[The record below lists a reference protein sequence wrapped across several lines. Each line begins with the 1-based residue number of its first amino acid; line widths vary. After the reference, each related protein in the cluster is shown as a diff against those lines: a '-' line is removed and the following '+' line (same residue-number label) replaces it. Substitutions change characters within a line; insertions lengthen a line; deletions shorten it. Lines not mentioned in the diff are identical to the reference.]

1 MSETTM
7 TPENSGSG
15 ELTVNQ
21 AANAFESLLE
31 PQEAPQGQPEGG
43 EEKQV
48 EAEAQEAEPQTE
60 EVEQTEAEGD
70 AEEQEETEVEEEE
83 LPQTFKVKA
92 AGEEKDVTLD
102 ELIKGYQLGAD
113 YTKKTTE
120 VAEQRKAVEAERQAI
135 EEARQLREAYAQRL
149 QLVEQFLSTP
159 EEDIEHLKE
168 TDPIGYAVKVAEQT
182 QKEKQL
188 QAVRAEQAKLAEQ
201 QQFEQAQS
209 LRNHLAAESEKIA
222 AIIPEYADKEKG
234 AKVRQEIRDYAKSI
248 GWTDQELGSVYDSRA
263 VLSLYEGMQY
273 RKLMQN
279 KPAVTK
285 KVAEAPKMVKPGTTK
300 AQTSEREQM
309 KKDKARLRE
318 SGKVRDAAA
327 IFERFL

>member
-1 MSETTM
+1 MSEQTM
-7 TPENSGSG
+7 TPESGSG
-15 ELTVNQ
+15 EMGVNE
-21 AANAFESLLE
+21 AASQFLSMMDE
-31 PQEAPQGQPEGG
+31 PEDSQEQPE
-43 EEKQV
+43 
-48 EAEAQEAEPQTE
+48 AEQE
-60 EVEQTEAEGD
+60 EVELEAES
-70 AEEQEETEVEEEE
+70 EESDEDYEEPEESEYEPEE
-83 LPQTFKVKA
+83 LPRYRVKA
-92 AGEEKDVTLD
+92 AGEEKEVTLD

-113 YTKKTTE
+113 YTKKTSD
-120 VAEQRKAVEAERQAI
+120 VAEQRRAVEAERQAI
-135 EEARQLREAYAQRL
+135 EEAKQLREAYAQRL

-159 EEDIEHLKE
+159 EEDIEQLKE

-188 QAVRAEQAKLAEQ
+188 QAVRAEQAKLAEKQ
-201 QQFEQAQS
+201 QLEQAQS

-222 AIIPEYADKEKG
+222 AIIPEYSDKEKG

-279 KPAVTK
+279 KPNVTK

-300 AQTSEREQM
+300 SQASEREQV
-309 KKDKARLRE
+309 KRQKARLRE
-318 SGKVRDAAA
+318 SGRVQDAAS

>member
-1 MSETTM
+1 MSEQTM
-7 TPENSGSG
+7 TPEGSG
-15 ELTVNQ
+15 DVGVNE
-21 AANAFESLLE
+21 AAGMMLSLMSE
-31 PQEAPQGQPEGG
+31 PEDSQEQPE
-43 EEKQV
+43 V
-48 EAEAQEAEPQTE
+48 EQE
-60 EVEQTEAEGD
+60 EVELEAESEESEED
-70 AEEQEETEVEEEE
+70 YEEQDEVEDEPEE
-83 LPQTFKVKA
+83 PSRYRVKA
-92 AGEEKDVTLD
+92 AGEEKEVTLD

-120 VAEQRKAVEAERQAI
+120 VAEQRRAIEAERQAI
-135 EEARQLREAYAQRL
+135 EEAKQLREAYAQRL

-188 QAVRAEQAKLAEQ
+188 QAVRAEQAKIATQ
-201 QQFEQAQS
+201 QQLEQAQG

-222 AIIPEYADKEKG
+222 AVIPEYADKEKG
-234 AKVRQEIRDYAKSI
+234 AKIRQEIREYAKSI

-273 RKLMQN
+273 RKLMSN
-279 KPAVTK
+279 KPAVNK

-300 AQTSEREQM
+300 AQASEREQM
-309 KKDKARLRE
+309 KRDKARLRE
-318 SGKVRDAAA
+318 TGKVRDAAV

>member
-1 MSETTM
+1 MSEQTM
-7 TPENSGSG
+7 TPESGSG
-15 ELTVNQ
+15 EMGVNE
-21 AANAFESLLE
+21 AANQFLSMMDE
-31 PQEAPQGQPEGG
+31 PEDSQEQPE
-43 EEKQV
+43 
-48 EAEAQEAEPQTE
+48 AEQE
-60 EVEQTEAEGD
+60 EVELEAES
-70 AEEQEETEVEEEE
+70 EESEEDYEEPEESEYEPEE
-83 LPQTFKVKA
+83 LPRYRVKA
-92 AGEEKDVTLD
+92 AGEEKEVTLD

-113 YTKKTTE
+113 YTKKTSD
-120 VAEQRKAVEAERQAI
+120 VAEQRRAVEAERQAI
-135 EEARQLREAYAQRL
+135 EEAKQLREAYAQRL

-159 EEDIEHLKE
+159 EEDIEQLKE

-188 QAVRAEQAKLAEQ
+188 QAVRAEQAKLAEKQ
-201 QQFEQAQS
+201 QLEQAQS

-222 AIIPEYADKEKG
+222 AIIPEYSDKEKG

-279 KPAVTK
+279 KPNVTK

-300 AQTSEREQM
+300 SQASEREQI
-309 KKDKARLRE
+309 KREKARLRE
-318 SGKVRDAAA
+318 TGRVQDAAS

>member
-1 MSETTM
+1 MSEQTM
-7 TPENSGSG
+7 TPEGSG
-15 ELTVNQ
+15 EIGVNE
-21 AANAFESLLE
+21 AADRFLSLMDVPE
-31 PQEAPQGQPEGG
+31 DSQEQPE
-43 EEKQV
+43 V
-48 EAEAQEAEPQTE
+48 EQEE
-60 EVEQTEAEGD
+60 EVELEAESEESD
-70 AEEQEETEVEEEE
+70 EDYEEQEEVEDEPEE
-83 LPQTFKVKA
+83 LPRYRVKA
-92 AGEEKDVTLD
+92 AGEEKEVTLD

-188 QAVRAEQAKLAEQ
+188 QAVRAEQAKLAEK

-222 AIIPEYADKEKG
+222 AIIPEYSDKEKG

-248 GWTDQELGSVYDSRA
+248 GWTDQELGAVYDSRA

-300 AQTSEREQM
+300 AQASEREQI
-309 KKDKARLRE
+309 KKEKARLRQ
-318 SGKVRDAAA
+318 SGKVRDAAS
-327 IFERFL
+327 IFERFI

>member
-1 MSETTM
+1 MSEQTM
-7 TPENSGSG
+7 TPEGSG
-15 ELTVNQ
+15 EIGVNE
-21 AANAFESLLE
+21 AADRFLSLMDVPE
-31 PQEAPQGQPEGG
+31 DSQEQPE
-43 EEKQV
+43 V
-48 EAEAQEAEPQTE
+48 EQEE
-60 EVEQTEAEGD
+60 EVELEAESEESED
-70 AEEQEETEVEEEE
+70 YEEPEEEAEYEEQE
-83 LPQTFKVKA
+83 PPRYRVKA
-92 AGEEKDVTLD
+92 AGEEKEVTLD

-188 QAVRAEQAKLAEQ
+188 QAVRAEQAKLAEK
-201 QQFEQAQS
+201 QQFEQAQT

-248 GWTDQELGSVYDSRA
+248 GWTDQELGAVYDSRA

>member
-1 MSETTM
+1 MSEQTM
-7 TPENSGSG
+7 TPEGSG
-15 ELTVNQ
+15 EIGVNE
-21 AANAFESLLE
+21 AADRFLSLMDVPE
-31 PQEAPQGQPEGG
+31 DSQEQPE
-43 EEKQV
+43 V
-48 EAEAQEAEPQTE
+48 EQEE
-60 EVEQTEAEGD
+60 EVELEAESEESEED
-70 AEEQEETEVEEEE
+70 YEEQEEVEDEPEEH
-83 LPQTFKVKA
+83 PRYRVKA
-92 AGEEKDVTLD
+92 AGEEKEVTLE

-120 VAEQRKAVEAERQAI
+120 VAEQRKVIEAERQAI
-135 EEARQLREAYAQRL
+135 QEAKQLREAYAQRL

-168 TDPIGYAVKVAEQT
+168 SDPIGYAVKVAEQT

-263 VLSLYEGMQY
+263 VLSLYEGMHY

>member
-1 MSETTM
+1 MSEQTM
-7 TPENSGSG
+7 TPEGSG
-15 ELTVNQ
+15 EIGVNE
-21 AANAFESLLE
+21 AADRFLSLMDVPE
-31 PQEAPQGQPEGG
+31 DSQEQPE
-43 EEKQV
+43 V
-48 EAEAQEAEPQTE
+48 DQEE
-60 EVEQTEAEGD
+60 EVELEAESEESD
-70 AEEQEETEVEEEE
+70 EDYEEQEEVEDEPEEH
-83 LPQTFKVKA
+83 PRYRVKA
-92 AGEEKDVTLD
+92 AGEEKEVTLD

-120 VAEQRKAVEAERQAI
+120 VAEQRKVIEAERQAI
-135 EEARQLREAYAQRL
+135 QEAKQLREAYAQRL

-168 TDPIGYAVKVAEQT
+168 SDPIGYAVKVAEQT

-201 QQFEQAQS
+201 QQFEQAQG

-300 AQTSEREQM
+300 AQASEREQM
-309 KKDKARLRE
+309 KKDKARLRQ
-318 SGKVRDAAA
+318 SGKVRDAAS
-327 IFERFL
+327 IFERFI

>member
-1 MSETTM
+1 MSEQTM
-7 TPENSGSG
+7 TPEGSG
-15 ELTVNQ
+15 EIGVNE
-21 AANAFESLLE
+21 AADRFLSLMDVPE
-31 PQEAPQGQPEGG
+31 DSQEQPE
-43 EEKQV
+43 V
-48 EAEAQEAEPQTE
+48 EQEE
-60 EVEQTEAEGD
+60 EVELEAESEESD
-70 AEEQEETEVEEEE
+70 EDYEEQEEAEDEPEEH
-83 LPQTFKVKA
+83 PRYRVKA
-92 AGEEKDVTLD
+92 AGEEKEVTLD

-120 VAEQRKAVEAERQAI
+120 VAEQRKVIEAERQAI
-135 EEARQLREAYAQRL
+135 QEAKQLREAYAQRL

-168 TDPIGYAVKVAEQT
+168 SDPIGYAVKVAEQT

-300 AQTSEREQM
+300 TQTSEREQM

>member
-1 MSETTM
+1 MSEQTM
-7 TPENSGSG
+7 TPESGSG
-15 ELTVNQ
+15 EMGVNE
-21 AANAFESLLE
+21 AANQFLSMMDE
-31 PQEAPQGQPEGG
+31 PEDSQEQPE
-43 EEKQV
+43 V
-48 EAEAQEAEPQTE
+48 EQE
-60 EVEQTEAEGD
+60 EVELEAES
-70 AEEQEETEVEEEE
+70 EESDEDYEEPEESEYEPEE
-83 LPQTFKVKA
+83 LPRYRVKA
-92 AGEEKDVTLD
+92 AGEEKEVTLD

-113 YTKKTTE
+113 YTKKTSD
-120 VAEQRKAVEAERQAI
+120 VAEQRRAVEAERQAI
-135 EEARQLREAYAQRL
+135 EEAKQLREAYAQRL

-159 EEDIEHLKE
+159 EEDIEQLKE

-188 QAVRAEQAKLAEQ
+188 QAVRAEQAKLAEKQ
-201 QQFEQAQS
+201 QLEQAQS

-222 AIIPEYADKEKG
+222 AIIPEYSDKEKG

-279 KPAVTK
+279 KPNVTK

-300 AQTSEREQM
+300 SQASEREQI
-309 KKDKARLRE
+309 KREKARLRE
-318 SGKVRDAAA
+318 TGRVQDAAS

>member
-1 MSETTM
+1 MSEQTM
-7 TPENSGSG
+7 TPDNGSG
-15 ELTVNQ
+15 TVNE
-21 AANAFESLLE
+21 AAERFLSLMDGPE
-31 PQEAPQGQPEGG
+31 DSQEQPE
-43 EEKQV
+43 V
-48 EAEAQEAEPQTE
+48 EQE
-60 EVEQTEAEGD
+60 EVELEAESEESEED
-70 AEEQEETEVEEEE
+70 YEEQEEVEDEPEE
-83 LPQTFKVKA
+83 PPRYRVKA
-92 AGEEKDVTLD
+92 AGEEKEVTLD
-102 ELIKGYQLGAD
+102 ELIRGYQLGAD

-120 VAEQRKAVEAERQAI
+120 VAEQRKAIEAERQAI

-149 QLVEQFLSTP
+149 QLVEQFLTTP

-188 QAVRAEQAKLAEQ
+188 QAVRAEQAKLAEKQ
-201 QQFEQAQS
+201 QLEQAQN

-248 GWTDQELGSVYDSRA
+248 GWTDQELGSVYDARA

-300 AQTSEREQM
+300 AQASEREQM
-309 KKDKARLRE
+309 KKEKARLKQ
-318 SGKVRDAAA
+318 SGRVADAAA
-327 IFERFL
+327 IFERFI

>member
-1 MSETTM
+1 MSEQTM
-7 TPENSGSG
+7 TPESGSG
-15 ELTVNQ
+15 EMSVNE
-21 AANAFESLLE
+21 AASQFLSMMDE
-31 PQEAPQGQPEGG
+31 PEDSQEQPE
-43 EEKQV
+43 
-48 EAEAQEAEPQTE
+48 AEQE
-60 EVEQTEAEGD
+60 EVELEAES
-70 AEEQEETEVEEEE
+70 EESDEDYEEPEESDYEPEE
-83 LPQTFKVKA
+83 LPRYRVKA
-92 AGEEKDVTLD
+92 AGEEKEVTLD

-113 YTKKTTE
+113 YTKKTSD
-120 VAEQRKAVEAERQAI
+120 VAEQRRAVEAERQAI
-135 EEARQLREAYAQRL
+135 EEAKQLREAYAQRL

-159 EEDIEHLKE
+159 EEDIEQLKE

-188 QAVRAEQAKLAEQ
+188 QAVRAEQAKLAEKQ
-201 QQFEQAQS
+201 QLEQAQS

-222 AIIPEYADKEKG
+222 AIIPEYSDKEKG

-279 KPAVTK
+279 KPNVTK

-300 AQTSEREQM
+300 SQASEREQI
-309 KKDKARLRE
+309 KREKARLRE
-318 SGKVRDAAA
+318 TGRVQDAAS

>member
-1 MSETTM
+1 V
-7 TPENSGSG
+7 
-15 ELTVNQ
+15 EL
-21 AANAFESLLE
+21 
-31 PQEAPQGQPEGG
+31 
-43 EEKQV
+43 
-48 EAEAQEAEPQTE
+48 EAESEESEEDYEEPE
-60 EVEQTEAEGD
+60 ESDDEP
-70 AEEQEETEVEEEE
+70 EE
-83 LPQTFKVKA
+83 LPRYRVKA
-92 AGEEKDVTLD
+92 AGEEKEVTLD

-113 YTKKTTE
+113 YTKKTSD
-120 VAEQRKAVEAERQAI
+120 VAEQRRAVEAERQAI
-135 EEARQLREAYAQRL
+135 EEAKQLREAYAQRL

-159 EEDIEHLKE
+159 EEDIEQLKE

-188 QAVRAEQAKLAEQ
+188 QAVRAEQAKLAEKQ
-201 QQFEQAQS
+201 QLEQAQS

-222 AIIPEYADKEKG
+222 AIIPEYSDKEKG

-279 KPAVTK
+279 KPNVTK

-300 AQTSEREQM
+300 SQASEREQI
-309 KKDKARLRE
+309 KREKARLRE
-318 SGKVRDAAA
+318 TGRVQDAAS

>member
-1 MSETTM
+1 MSEQTM
-7 TPENSGSG
+7 TPESGSG
-15 ELTVNQ
+15 EMGVNE
-21 AANAFESLLE
+21 AANQFLSMMDE
-31 PQEAPQGQPEGG
+31 PEDSQEQPE
-43 EEKQV
+43 V
-48 EAEAQEAEPQTE
+48 EQE
-60 EVEQTEAEGD
+60 EVELEAES
-70 AEEQEETEVEEEE
+70 EESEEDYEEPEESDDEPEE
-83 LPQTFKVKA
+83 LPRYRIKA
-92 AGEEKDVTLD
+92 AGEEKEVTLD

-113 YTKKTTE
+113 YTKKTSD
-120 VAEQRKAVEAERQAI
+120 VAEQRRAVEAERQAI
-135 EEARQLREAYAQRL
+135 EEAKQLREAYAQRL

-159 EEDIEHLKE
+159 EEDIEQLKE

-188 QAVRAEQAKLAEQ
+188 QAVRAEQAKLAEKQ
-201 QQFEQAQS
+201 QLEQAQS

-222 AIIPEYADKEKG
+222 AIIPEYSDKEKG

-279 KPAVTK
+279 KPNVTK

-300 AQTSEREQM
+300 SQASEREQI
-309 KKDKARLRE
+309 KREKARLRE
-318 SGKVRDAAA
+318 TGRVQDAAS

>member
-1 MSETTM
+1 MSVNEAASQFLSM
-7 TPENSGSG
+7 MDEPEDS
-15 ELTVNQ
+15 
-21 AANAFESLLE
+21 
-31 PQEAPQGQPEGG
+31 QEQPE
-43 EEKQV
+43 
-48 EAEAQEAEPQTE
+48 AEQE
-60 EVEQTEAEGD
+60 EVELEAES
-70 AEEQEETEVEEEE
+70 EESDEDYEEPEESDYEPEE
-83 LPQTFKVKA
+83 LPRYRVKA
-92 AGEEKDVTLD
+92 AGEEKEVTLD

-113 YTKKTTE
+113 YTKKTSD
-120 VAEQRKAVEAERQAI
+120 VAEQRRAVEAERQAI
-135 EEARQLREAYAQRL
+135 EEAKQLREAYAQRL

-159 EEDIEHLKE
+159 EEDIEQLKE

-188 QAVRAEQAKLAEQ
+188 QAVRAEQAKLAEKQ
-201 QQFEQAQS
+201 QLEQAQS

-222 AIIPEYADKEKG
+222 AIIPEYSDKEKG

-279 KPAVTK
+279 KPNVTK

-300 AQTSEREQM
+300 SQASEREQI
-309 KKDKARLRE
+309 KREKARLRE
-318 SGKVRDAAA
+318 TGRVQDAAS

>member
-1 MSETTM
+1 MSEQTM
-7 TPENSGSG
+7 TPESGSG
-15 ELTVNQ
+15 EMGVNE
-21 AANAFESLLE
+21 AANQFLSMMDE
-31 PQEAPQGQPEGG
+31 PEDSQEQPE
-43 EEKQV
+43 
-48 EAEAQEAEPQTE
+48 AEQE
-60 EVEQTEAEGD
+60 EVELEAES
-70 AEEQEETEVEEEE
+70 EESDEDYEEPEESEYEPEE
-83 LPQTFKVKA
+83 LPRYRVKA
-92 AGEEKDVTLD
+92 AGEEKEVTLD

-113 YTKKTTE
+113 YTKKTSD
-120 VAEQRKAVEAERQAI
+120 VAEQRRAVEAERQAI
-135 EEARQLREAYAQRL
+135 EEAKQLREAYAQRL

-159 EEDIEHLKE
+159 EEDIEQLKE

-188 QAVRAEQAKLAEQ
+188 QAVRAEQAKLAEKQ
-201 QQFEQAQS
+201 QLEQAQS

-222 AIIPEYADKEKG
+222 AIIPEYSDKEKG

-279 KPAVTK
+279 KPNVTK

-300 AQTSEREQM
+300 SQASEREQI
-309 KKDKARLRE
+309 KREKARLRE
-318 SGKVRDAAA
+318 TGRVQDAAS

>member
-1 MSETTM
+1 MSEQTM
-7 TPENSGSG
+7 TPESGSG
-15 ELTVNQ
+15 EMGVNE
-21 AANAFESLLE
+21 AANQFLSMMDE
-31 PQEAPQGQPEGG
+31 PEDSQEQPE
-43 EEKQV
+43 V
-48 EAEAQEAEPQTE
+48 EQE
-60 EVEQTEAEGD
+60 EVELEAES
-70 AEEQEETEVEEEE
+70 EESDEDYEEPEESDDEPEE
-83 LPQTFKVKA
+83 LPRYRVKA
-92 AGEEKDVTLD
+92 AGEEKEVTLD

-113 YTKKTTE
+113 YTKKTSD
-120 VAEQRKAVEAERQAI
+120 VAEQRRAVEAERQAI
-135 EEARQLREAYAQRL
+135 EEAKQLREAYAQRL

-188 QAVRAEQAKLAEQ
+188 QAVRAEQAKLAEK

-234 AKVRQEIRDYAKSI
+234 AKVRQEIREYAKSI

-300 AQTSEREQM
+300 AQASEREQI

-318 SGKVRDAAA
+318 TGKVRDAAA

>member
-1 MSETTM
+1 MSEQTM
-7 TPENSGSG
+7 TPEGSG
-15 ELTVNQ
+15 EIGVNE
-21 AANAFESLLE
+21 AADRFLSLMDVPE
-31 PQEAPQGQPEGG
+31 DSQEQPE
-43 EEKQV
+43 V
-48 EAEAQEAEPQTE
+48 EQEE
-60 EVEQTEAEGD
+60 EVELEAESEESEED
-70 AEEQEETEVEEEE
+70 YEEQEEVEDEPEEH
-83 LPQTFKVKA
+83 PRYRVKA
-92 AGEEKDVTLD
+92 AGEEKEVTLE

-120 VAEQRKAVEAERQAI
+120 VAEQRKVIEAERQAI
-135 EEARQLREAYAQRL
+135 QEAKQLREAYAQRL

-168 TDPIGYAVKVAEQT
+168 SDPIGYAVKVAEQT

>member
-1 MSETTM
+1 MSEQTM
-7 TPENSGSG
+7 TPEGSG
-15 ELTVNQ
+15 QIGVNE
-21 AANAFESLLE
+21 AADQFLSMMDE
-31 PQEAPQGQPEGG
+31 PEDSQEQPEA
-43 EEKQV
+43 EQEDV
-48 EAEAQEAEPQTE
+48 ELEAESEESEEDYEEPE
-60 EVEQTEAEGD
+60 ESD
-70 AEEQEETEVEEEE
+70 DDPEE
-83 LPQTFKVKA
+83 LPRYRVKA
-92 AGEEKDVTLD
+92 AGEEKEVTLD

-113 YTKKTTE
+113 YTKKTSD
-120 VAEQRKAVEAERQAI
+120 VAEQRRAVEAERQAI
-135 EEARQLREAYAQRL
+135 EEAKQLREAYAQRL

-159 EEDIEHLKE
+159 EEDIEQLKE

-188 QAVRAEQAKLAEQ
+188 QAVRAEQAKLAEK

-222 AIIPEYADKEKG
+222 AIIPEYSDKEKG
-234 AKVRQEIRDYAKSI
+234 AKVRQEIREYAKSI

-279 KPAVTK
+279 KPNVTK

-300 AQTSEREQM
+300 SQASEREQM
-309 KKDKARLRE
+309 KREKARLRE
-318 SGKVRDAAA
+318 TGKVRDAAA

>member
-1 MSETTM
+1 MSEQTM
-7 TPENSGSG
+7 TPEGSG
-15 ELTVNQ
+15 EIGVNE
-21 AANAFESLLE
+21 AADRFLSLMDVPE
-31 PQEAPQGQPEGG
+31 DSQEQPE
-43 EEKQV
+43 V
-48 EAEAQEAEPQTE
+48 EQEE
-60 EVEQTEAEGD
+60 EVELEAESEESED
-70 AEEQEETEVEEEE
+70 YEEPEEEAEYEEQE
-83 LPQTFKVKA
+83 PPRYRVKA
-92 AGEEKDVTLD
+92 AGEEKEVTLD

-188 QAVRAEQAKLAEQ
+188 QAVRAEQAKLAEK
-201 QQFEQAQS
+201 QQFEQAQT

-248 GWTDQELGSVYDSRA
+248 GWTDQELGAVYDSRA

-300 AQTSEREQM
+300 AQASEREQI
-309 KKDKARLRE
+309 KKEKARLRQ
-318 SGKVRDAAA
+318 SGKVRDAAS
-327 IFERFL
+327 IFERFI

>member
-1 MSETTM
+1 MSEQTM
-7 TPENSGSG
+7 TPEGSG
-15 ELTVNQ
+15 EIGVNE
-21 AANAFESLLE
+21 AADRFLSLMDVPE
-31 PQEAPQGQPEGG
+31 DSQEQPE
-43 EEKQV
+43 V
-48 EAEAQEAEPQTE
+48 EQEE
-60 EVEQTEAEGD
+60 EVELEAESEESD
-70 AEEQEETEVEEEE
+70 EDYEEQEEVEDEPEEH
-83 LPQTFKVKA
+83 PRYRVKA
-92 AGEEKDVTLD
+92 AGEEKEVTLD

-120 VAEQRKAVEAERQAI
+120 VAEQRKVIEAERQAI
-135 EEARQLREAYAQRL
+135 QEAKQLREAYAQRL

>member
-1 MSETTM
+1 MSEQTM
-7 TPENSGSG
+7 TPEGSG
-15 ELTVNQ
+15 EIGVNE
-21 AANAFESLLE
+21 AADRFLSLMDAPE
-31 PQEAPQGQPEGG
+31 DSQEQPE
-43 EEKQV
+43 V
-48 EAEAQEAEPQTE
+48 EQEE
-60 EVEQTEAEGD
+60 EVELEAESEESED
-70 AEEQEETEVEEEE
+70 YEEPEEEAEYEEQE
-83 LPQTFKVKA
+83 PPRYRVKA
-92 AGEEKDVTLD
+92 AGEEKEVTLD

-188 QAVRAEQAKLAEQ
+188 QAVRAEQAKLAEK
-201 QQFEQAQS
+201 QQFEQAQT

-234 AKVRQEIRDYAKSI
+234 AKVRQEIREYAKSI

-279 KPAVTK
+279 KPNVTK

-300 AQTSEREQM
+300 SQASEREQI
-309 KKDKARLRE
+309 KREKARLRE
-318 SGKVRDAAA
+318 TGRVQDAAS